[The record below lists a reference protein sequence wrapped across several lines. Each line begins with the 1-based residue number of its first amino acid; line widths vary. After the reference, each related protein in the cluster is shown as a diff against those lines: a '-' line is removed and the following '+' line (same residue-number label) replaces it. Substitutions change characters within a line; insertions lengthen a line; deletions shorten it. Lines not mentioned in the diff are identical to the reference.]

1 VGFTGHDFFTH
12 MKRLPLAGRRVIELG
27 TMVAAPFAAHILSQ
41 LGAEVIK
48 VEPSSGDPT
57 RSLVRGGPSGTFI
70 AYSHGKKSAC
80 IDLSR
85 PEGHAAFMK
94 LLRTA
99 DALVHNLSPKAA
111 RKLKLTRQECEATNP
126 RLIYCHIRGYGAGPL
141 EDELASN
148 PVAEAST
155 GVMEA
160 NRVNGRPSR
169 LGPSY
174 HDQFAGAYAVIGILG
189 SMLQLQEDERQGRL
203 RGAGERRHVEV
214 GLYETGL
221 HVASRDLVGVQL
233 KTQLLGKPE
242 REPHGEFS
250 MPGYGAY
257 QTADERWIYLLML
270 NDAHWLKFC
279 QALQLASDESLATL
293 RQRKKARERV
303 EALVRA
309 SVAAHSFESIAARLK
324 AAGVGFTEVLPLE
337 RVLDAPQARH
347 PGKLQ
352 RVRFRGLEFAVPE
365 FPCLETGEE
374 SSTGEEDGASPPPD
388 LGEHTAAVLQ
398 SAGIDPTDY
407 DALLGSGAVAQ
418 ATPNAFAWAALRTGT
433 APADG

>member
-1 VGFTGHDFFTH
+1 
-12 MKRLPLAGRRVIELG
+12 MQRPPLSGRRVIELG
-27 TMVAAPFAAHILSQ
+27 TMLAAPFAAHILSQ

-48 VEPSSGDPT
+48 VEPPNGDPT

-70 AYSHGKKSAC
+70 AYSHGKKSVC
-80 IDLSR
+80 LDLSK
-85 PEGHAAFMK
+85 PEGHAAFCK
-94 LLRTA
+94 LLQTA

-111 RKLKLTRQECEATNP
+111 RKLRLTREDCEAINP
-126 RLIYCHIRGYGAGPL
+126 QLIYCHIRGYAAGPQ
-141 EDELASN
+141 EDDLASN

-174 HDQFAGAYAVIGILG
+174 HDQFAGAYAVIGILA
-189 SMLQLQEDERQGRL
+189 SMLQPRSN
-203 RGAGERRHVEV
+203 ATPHVEI

-270 NDAHWLKFC
+270 TDAHWLKFS
-279 QALQLASDESLATL
+279 QAVGLPNDGSLATL
-293 RQRKKARERV
+293 RQRKKVREQV
-303 EALVRA
+303 ESLVKGA
-309 SVAAHSFESIAARLK
+309 VAAHSYAAIAERLQ

-347 PGKLQ
+347 GGKL
-352 RVRFRGLEFAVPE
+352 RDVSFRSFEFAVPE
-365 FPCLETGEE
+365 FPRLHAGR
-374 SSTGEEDGASPPPD
+374 DGVQTQPPPD
-388 LGEHTAAVLQ
+388 LGEHTAELLK
-398 SAGIDPTDY
+398 SAGVGSAEY
-407 DALLGSGAVAQ
+407 AALLRSGGAAEVA
-418 ATPNAFAWAALRTGT
+418 PNSFAWAPVRREG
-433 APADG
+433 